1 MYITLLLSIG
11 SVLFLQTHSQ
21 ECIQRQDVVM
31 VYELAYNTPNQFEN
45 VEKAL
50 QELIWSLKLKNHDC
64 IRLGVILVWKKVDTL
79 IPLSCTYGDAP
90 CFNTAL
96 NIIKEQ
102 AKQQASSG
110 KLNVSYDK
118 SNLAAAIE
126 TAYKML
132 SSQSS
137 GARFSVGNSV
147 ILVLN
152 NGPGKDNL
160 PTEDAVKHLHDYGI
174 TLYVV
179 AMGDGK
185 KEYLNDIVLEKNSA
199 FPVKDGGSAMPALKT
214 ISKLINGTYRFAEET
229 FDPDTGEIA
238 TSLRVEFSPL
248 SVNAESLRLI
258 LAADEKSN
266 ICREAVDIGFLI
278 DSSKS
283 IKQYYSKE
291 KFFVQRVASAAGF
304 NQGSRA
310 GVVLFSSASYVK
322 MLVPFTN
329 NIVQFRNDVEKMPLY
344 GYQTRIDKAL
354 KVAGEDLFAAKNGDR
369 PNVKDILILVT
380 DGKQLPAAGNYDVGN
395 EIVVEPEVE
404 ARRLRSRNITIYAIG
419 VGGAVNKTQL
429 ELITGS
435 PNQVYMLKRFDELV
449 TDEFVKNLTEF
460 ACKGG
465 QLKTATPKVI
475 TFTDKART
483 SPATTPAT
491 TLATTQATTQA
502 ATLAT
507 TPATSATTKGK
518 NDCKCKDCRDCGCT
532 DDCGCSRGCGEKPAV
547 YLNIFN
553 GANSN
558 NMVVQSSE
566 VSQTGPKNSLNEY
579 GQERNIHPKLMAGTS
594 LKNKTVEEIREL
606 LKTWLPYQSKVNEAV
621 AELIR
626 RNIQKRR
633 KRSV

>member
-1 MYITLLLSIG
+1 
-11 SVLFLQTHSQ
+11 
-21 ECIQRQDVVM
+21 M

-50 QELIWSLKLKNHDC
+50 QELTWSLKLKNHDC

-90 CFNTAL
+90 CYKTAL

-110 KLNVSYDK
+110 KLNFSYDK

-137 GARFSVGNSV
+137 GARLSVGNSV

-152 NGPGKDNL
+152 NGPGKDHL
-160 PTEDAVKHLHDYGI
+160 PTEDAVKHLHDHSI
-174 TLYVV
+174 TLYVI
-179 AMGDGK
+179 AMGEGK
-185 KEYLNDIVLEKNSA
+185 KEHLDHIILDDNSA
-199 FPVKDGGSAMPALKT
+199 FPVKDGGSAIPALKT
-214 ISKLINGTYRFAEET
+214 ISKLIDGTYRVAEEAT
-229 FDPDTGEIA
+229 LPINPAIGEI
-238 TSLRVEFSPL
+238 LLSPP
-248 SVNAESLRLI
+248 
-258 LAADEKSN
+258 DEKSN
-266 ICREAVDIGFLI
+266 LCREAVDIGFVI

-283 IKQYYSKE
+283 IKKFYSKE

-304 NQGSRA
+304 NKGSRA
-310 GVVLFSSASYVK
+310 GVVLFSSGSYVK

-329 NIVQFRNDVEKMPLY
+329 NIGQFRNDVDKLPLY

-354 KVAGEDLFAAKNGDR
+354 KVAGEDLFAEKSGDR
-369 PNVKDILILVT
+369 PNVKDILVLVT
-380 DGKQLPAAGNYDVGN
+380 DGKQTPPAGGYDGKN
-395 EIVVEPEVE
+395 EIVVEPEDE
-404 ARRLRSRNITIYAIG
+404 ARLLRNRNITIYAIG
-419 VGGAVNKTQL
+419 VGGAVNQTQL

-449 TDEFVKNLTEF
+449 TDEFIKNLTVF

-465 QLKTATPKVI
+465 ELKTATPEVI
-475 TFTDKART
+475 TFTEKART
-483 SPATTPAT
+483 SPAT
-491 TLATTQATTQA
+491 TLATTQATTI
-502 ATLAT
+502 AT
-507 TPATSATTKGK
+507 TTDTSATTKAK
-518 NDCKCKDCRDCGCT
+518 KDCKCKGCRDCGCT

-553 GANSN
+553 GANLKICCNGKTNLFHTVGGKSN
-558 NMVVQSSE
+558 NMVVQSSK
-566 VSQTGPKNSLNEY
+566 VSQTGPKNALNEY
-579 GQERNIHPKLMAGTS
+579 GQGRNIHPKLMAGGS

-626 RNIQKRR
+626 RSVQKRR